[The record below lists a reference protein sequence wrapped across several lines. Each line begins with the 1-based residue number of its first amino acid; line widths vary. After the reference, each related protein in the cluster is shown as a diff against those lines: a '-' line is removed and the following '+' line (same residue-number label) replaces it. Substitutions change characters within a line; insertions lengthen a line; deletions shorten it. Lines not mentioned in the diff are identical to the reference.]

1 MSYPVAMVTAQLTH
15 SDHALPCASA
25 RLLTAGP
32 EEQLVDA
39 AHYQGSMEHFRLSQG
54 EALDQT
60 PPDVAHAIT
69 ASVAQGTHTRAH
81 YRHSMVSALH
91 HEFTELHMANLLYEH
106 YKYQYIVV

>member
-1 MSYPVAMVTAQLTH
+1 
-15 SDHALPCASA
+15 
-25 RLLTAGP
+25 
-32 EEQLVDA
+32 VDA

-81 YRHSMVSALH
+81 YRHSVVSGLH
-91 HEFTELHMANLLYEH
+91 YKFTELHMANLLYEH
-106 YKYQYIVV
+106 YMHQYIVIKCMMYIIMNLVLYY